1 MKRFTVTIIFF
12 LLSISAVSAQFM
24 REINSTI
31 SLTEQ
36 GKTNIEISFQ
46 FTDKIRQI
54 DLPITGDISNI
65 QTENGNCL
73 LIEGVQQILQCKP
86 LQPSF
91 TGETNLSVNFI
102 ANGLISIHN
111 NITSFIFDLP
121 IMWNTERINL
131 IVQLPIGNALSD
143 DIIVPVSPA
152 NSEIGSD
159 GRRIFIKWSFYS
171 KEPDDIIPIRVY
183 YEPITTPQQPTK
195 DKQYVFI
202 IIIFAILFSSILVL
216 YLGLKKRK
224 AELVLSVLNEGERII
239 VEIIQNQTEEEVD
252 QRKIVA
258 MSGFSK
264 AKVSRIIKSLEERGV
279 VESKRLGRKNKIVL
293 KKKFV
298 KEETEQS

>member
-1 MKRFTVTIIFF
+1 MKRFIAAFVFF
-12 LLSISAVSAQFM
+12 LFSISVVSAQFM
-24 REINSTI
+24 REIDSII

-36 GKTNIEISFQ
+36 DKADIKISFR
-46 FTDKIRQI
+46 FTDKIKQI
-54 DLPITGDISNI
+54 DMPIKGEISNI

-73 LIEGVQQILQCKP
+73 VIAGVQQLLQCRP
-86 LQPSF
+86 IQTTF

-102 ANGLISIHN
+102 ADGLISTHN

-131 IVQLPIGNALSD
+131 MVQLPFGNALSD
-143 DIIVPVSPA
+143 DIIVPVSPS

-159 GRRIFIKWSFYS
+159 GRRIFIKWIFYS
-171 KEPDDIIPIRVY
+171 KEPDDIIPVRVY
-183 YEPITTPQQPTK
+183 YEPITTPPPAETN
-195 DKQYVFI
+195 QYIMLIIVF
-202 IIIFAILFSSILVL
+202 AVLFSGILVL
-216 YLGLKKRK
+216 YLSLKKRK
-224 AELVLSVLNEGERII
+224 SELVLSVLNEGERIV

-279 VESKRLGRKNKIVL
+279 LESKRLGRKNKIVL

-298 KEETEQS
+298 KEEAEQS